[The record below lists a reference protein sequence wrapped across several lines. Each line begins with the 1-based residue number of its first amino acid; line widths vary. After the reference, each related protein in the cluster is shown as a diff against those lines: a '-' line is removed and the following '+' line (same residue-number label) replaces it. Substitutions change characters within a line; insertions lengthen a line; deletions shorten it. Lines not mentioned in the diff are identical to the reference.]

1 MRRLAFLIVLVGA
14 LAGAPMPSAQAQST
28 VGPSAGPASA
38 ASSNNA
44 STGGNDS
51 AAGIAA
57 EQGQAV
63 NPVGTPGTLP
73 VANGVALTFTYIGEA
88 AGNPTGGI
96 KQGAAYSDQIFGGLD
111 FDLKTIVGLDGGFV
125 HFAMVERNG
134 KSDSASF
141 IGNDTAV
148 QEIYGQQKLRLTLFT
163 YQQKFLDG
171 KIDITLGRS
180 GGNDDFLTS
189 PLYCL
194 FESNAICGS
203 PVYIFQ
209 TTNFTAF
216 PASGYAGIGKVFLTD
231 KVYLHVGAYAADP
244 ENTAPTEIGYNL
256 GVETATGAT
265 IPAEIVYATSFKND
279 RLPRHYAIGA
289 IYDASKRADP
299 LLGANGLPAA
309 VTGQAYRQDFG
320 RSVAYASFDQMIRRP
335 DDSKPTGLSIF
346 GAGFLSTSGR
356 QSQDHSF
363 ELGLVQLGTLTGRD
377 RDTIGFAVNEKRYSS
392 AFIDNI
398 LVQRVPAGGSLYVP
412 REQVM
417 FELNYG
423 YEVNDV
429 VRLTPN
435 LQYVL
440 NPDQGSEP
448 TRTTNIPNAF
458 VIGGRITADLSAI
471 IPQSLFR

>member
-1 MRRLAFLIVLVGA
+1 MCRRLAA
-14 LAGAPMPSAQAQST
+14 LAACLVMISSPGAQAQSVDT
-28 VGPSAGPASA
+28 LAPRQAPVSA
-38 ASSNNA
+38 A
-44 STGGNDS
+44 DS
-51 AAGIAA
+51 AAPGGNGSAA
-57 EQGQAV
+57 GVATKQGQSV
-63 NPVGTPGTLP
+63 NPVGTPGTLT
-73 VANGVALTFTYIGEA
+73 VAKGVALTFTYIGEA

-96 KQGAAYSDQIFGGLD
+96 KQGSAYSDQIFGGLD

-148 QEIYGQQKLRLTLFT
+148 QEIFGQQKLRLTLFT

-209 TTNFTAF
+209 VSNFTAF
-216 PASGYAGIGKVFLTD
+216 PASGYAGIAKVFLTD

-256 GVETATGAT
+256 GVNTATGAT
-265 IPAEIVYATSFKND
+265 IPAEIVYATSFAND
-279 RLPRHYAIGA
+279 RLPRHYTLGA

-299 LLGANGLPAA
+299 VPRGERPARCGDGAAL
-309 VTGQAYRQDFG
+309 QAGSRP
-320 RSVAYASFDQMIRRP
+320 FDRLCDLRP
-335 DDSKPTGLSIF
+335 DDLATRRYE
-346 GAGFLSTSGR
+346 A
-356 QSQDHSF
+356 
-363 ELGLVQLGTLTGRD
+363 D
-377 RDTIGFAVNEKRYSS
+377 RPVDLRCRLPDDERAR
-392 AFIDNI
+392 
-398 LVQRVPAGGSLYVP
+398 PAGPFVRVRP
-412 REQVM
+412 RPARHVAWPRPRHDRLRRQREALFERFRRQHPGPARAGRRLAQHPARAGDVRAELRLRCEQRRP
-417 FELNYG
+417 F
-423 YEVNDV
+423 DA
-429 VRLTPN
+429 
-435 LQYVL
+435 
-440 NPDQGSEP
+440 EP
-448 TRTTNIPNAF
+448 AIRAQPGPGCGADAHTTNIPNAF
-458 VIGGRITADLSAI
+458 VIGGRLTADLSAV

>member
-1 MRRLAFLIVLVGA
+1 MCALHCHRKTLGRSGAFHGKSPQRSLGGWTARCFDDFNWRVGATSVGGRETWREAQGGAFLIVLVGA

-28 VGPSAGPASA
+28 VGPLNAGPASA

-96 KQGAAYSDQIFGGLD
+96 KQGAAYSEQIFGGLD

-134 KSDSASF
+134 QSDSASF

-216 PASGYAGIGKVFLTD
+216 PASGYAGIGKIFLTD

-256 GVETATGAT
+256 GSRRRRARR
-265 IPAEIVYATSFKND
+265 S
-279 RLPRHYAIGA
+279 RPRSSTRR
-289 IYDASKRADP
+289 AS
-299 LLGANGLPAA
+299 
-309 VTGQAYRQDFG
+309 
-320 RSVAYASFDQMIRRP
+320 
-335 DDSKPTGLSIF
+335 PT
-346 GAGFLSTSGR
+346 T
-356 QSQDHSF
+356 
-363 ELGLVQLGTLTGRD
+363 
-377 RDTIGFAVNEKRYSS
+377 
-392 AFIDNI
+392 
-398 LVQRVPAGGSLYVP
+398 GSLAITRSARSTMP
-412 REQVM
+412 RSAP
-417 FELNYG
+417 
-423 YEVNDV
+423 
-429 VRLTPN
+429 TPIS
-435 LQYVL
+435 
-440 NPDQGSEP
+440 PP
-448 TRTTNIPNAF
+448 TACPR
-458 VIGGRITADLSAI
+458 R
-471 IPQSLFR
+471 